1 MSKQHT
7 NAVSAG
13 FSLNAGDYDK
23 AVRYNIHGA
32 KRLIDALPG
41 PSYDNVLDVGCGTG
55 FATMA
60 FVDRFGT
67 ANITG
72 VDAAEGMLEG
82 FRAKLAEQPSL
93 VVDLHAAD
101 VLAMPV
107 PDGAY
112 DAVICS
118 MAFHWFPLKAQSAV
132 AMARPLKP
140 GGDMAILCSGRGG
153 EDEFRRILTEIHP
166 AVPQWV
172 GTFDIVQRDID
183 EMERYLEG
191 AGLDILDIWMERRI
205 RRTPVE
211 EFLTRMRVV
220 ASHLNAGYTP
230 EELADLDAKITDATQ
245 RAAGPRGFEYTFTKL
260 FAIARKPA

>member
-1 MSKQHT
+1 MSNQHS
-7 NAVSAG
+7 NAISAG

-41 PSYDNVLDVGCGTG
+41 PSYDDVLDVGCGTG

-60 FVDRFGT
+60 FVNRFGT
-67 ANITG
+67 TNITG
-72 VDAAEGMLEG
+72 VDPAVGMLEG

-93 VVDLHAAD
+93 NVHLHAAD

-107 PDGAY
+107 PDNHF

-118 MAFHWFPLKAQSAV
+118 MAFHWFPLKAKAAI
-132 AMARPLKP
+132 AMAQPLKP

-153 EDEFRRILTEIHP
+153 EEEFKRILTEINP
-166 AVPQWV
+166 PVPQWV

-183 EMERYLEG
+183 EMEGYLEG
-191 AGLDILDIWMERRI
+191 ADLEILDIWMERRI

-211 EFLTRMRVV
+211 EFLNRMRVV
-220 ASHLNAGYTP
+220 ASHLNAGYSP
-230 EELADLDAKITDATQ
+230 AELADLDAKITAATE